1 MHAVLNTEDTAFL
14 IVILQEFT
22 LTSYPDIE
30 NKRKK
35 EFNQTALNVIK
46 KLKNQAE
53 IFNAVEIQVLNVA
66 LLCLKFTIENTYP
79 VLDLESRDYL
89 NKIDYFL
96 NIFNILDKL
105 D

>member
-1 MHAVLNTEDTAFL
+1 MHAVLNTEDAAFL

-22 LTSYPDIE
+22 LTSYPDIN
-30 NKRKK
+30 NKKKK
-35 EFNQTALNVIK
+35 EFNQAAINVIK
-46 KLKNQAE
+46 KLKNQAQ
-53 IFNAVEIQVLNVA
+53 IFSAVEIQVLNVA
-66 LLCLKFTIENTYP
+66 LLCLKITIEDTYP
-79 VLDLESRDYL
+79 VLDLEARDYL

>member
-1 MHAVLNTEDTAFL
+1 MHAVLNTEDAAFL

-22 LTSYPDIE
+22 LTSYPDIN
-30 NKRKK
+30 NKKKK
-35 EFNQTALNVIK
+35 EFNQTAINVIK
-46 KLKNQAE
+46 KLKNQAQ
-53 IFNAVEIQVLNVA
+53 IFSAVEIQVLNVA
-66 LLCLKFTIENTYP
+66 LLCLKITIEDTYP
-79 VLDLESRDYL
+79 FLDLEARDYL

>member
-1 MHAVLNTEDTAFL
+1 MHAVLNTEDAAFL

-22 LTSYPDIE
+22 LTSYPDIN
-30 NKRKK
+30 NKKKK
-35 EFNQTALNVIK
+35 EFNQTAINVIK
-46 KLKNQAE
+46 KLKNQAQ
-53 IFNAVEIQVLNVA
+53 IFSAVEIQVLNVA
-66 LLCLKFTIENTYP
+66 LLCLKITIEDTYP
-79 VLDLESRDYL
+79 VLDLEARDYL

>member
-1 MHAVLNTEDTAFL
+1 MHAVLNTEDAAFL

-22 LTSYPDIE
+22 LTSYPDIN
-30 NKRKK
+30 NKKKK
-35 EFNQTALNVIK
+35 EFNQTAINVIK
-46 KLKNQAE
+46 KLKNQAQ
-53 IFNAVEIQVLNVA
+53 IFSAVEIQVLNVA
-66 LLCLKFTIENTYP
+66 LLCLKITIEDTYP
-79 VLDLESRDYL
+79 VLDLEAKDYL

>member
-1 MHAVLNTEDTAFL
+1 MHAVLNTEDAAFL

-22 LTSYPDIE
+22 LTSYPDIN
-30 NKRKK
+30 NKKK
-35 EFNQTALNVIK
+35 REFNQTAINVIK
-46 KLKNQAE
+46 KLKNQAQ
-53 IFNAVEIQVLNVA
+53 IFSAVEIQVLNVA
-66 LLCLKFTIENTYP
+66 LLCLKITIEDTYP
-79 VLDLESRDYL
+79 VLDLEARDYL

>member
-1 MHAVLNTEDTAFL
+1 MHAVLNTEDAAFL
-14 IVILQEFT
+14 IAILQEFT
-22 LTSYPDIE
+22 LTSYPDIN
-30 NKRKK
+30 NKKKK
-35 EFNQTALNVIK
+35 EFNQTAINVIK
-46 KLKNQAE
+46 KLKNQAQ

-66 LLCLKFTIENTYP
+66 LLCLKITIEDTYP
-79 VLDLESRDYL
+79 VLDLEARDYL